1 MNKIFMIT
9 WAILAIL
16 SILDPFIGLPLLM
29 NIVDISFGIINICVI
44 ITWAI
49 GYYMLKKENKKFSDL
64 LKDGMQL

>member
-44 ITWAI
+44 ITWVI
-49 GYYMLKKENKKFSDL
+49 GYYILKKENKNFSDL
-64 LKDGMQL
+64 LKDGM

>member
-1 MNKIFMIT
+1 MNKIFMVT

-44 ITWAI
+44 ITWVI